1 MLFCHLS
8 RSMPR
13 TSGGFFVRRS
23 TQRLMPAAPTAR
35 FEGAPR
41 IGRSTFVPS
50 VSTHCLADAAT
61 GGSPSGICGRPSRM
75 PSRGSGCAGL
85 SFPPHWPAAA
95 DCHRHSLART
105 DMRGSDPAPVPN
117 ARHAG
122 DYHGHDLYATRRYY
136 YRDRY
141 RAPSLPRAWPNLDQR
156 LERKLP
162 TKFYFVC
169 SQCSFHL
176 WSRLLR
182 VCVGSRGSSHAHRSR
197 IVYRMHVPNRLR
209 LR

>member
-1 MLFCHLS
+1 
-8 RSMPR
+8 MPR
-13 TSGGFFVRRS
+13 TSGEFFVRRS

-50 VSTHCLADAAT
+50 VSNFSTHCLADAAT
-61 GGSPSGICGRPSRM
+61 GASPSGICGRPSRM

-117 ARHAG
+117 ARPAG
-122 DYHGHDLYATRRYY
+122 DYHGHDPSPMRGSDYYGPDPCATRRYH

-156 LERKLP
+156 LERKLL

-176 WSRLLR
+176 WSRLLKVR
-182 VCVGSRGSSHAHRSR
+182 KLAR
-197 IVYRMHVPNRLR
+197 
-209 LR
+209 